1 MLETLVTAVVGALKT
16 EGLNAAP
23 AYERTPIERGGQPLV
38 CVSVKSAER
47 TGSGFAEYL
56 GVFADPETGVER
68 ETFGMRADVE
78 LGMDVYVSRKSE
90 NAAMECVRVFD
101 EAAQCMSA
109 LSAGWK
115 MRSVSCGEPAPDG
128 ETGLFRCKGSMRGTA
143 YLIAQPESESEA
155 FTDFSLKGVLRQT

>member
-1 MLETLVTAVVGALKT
+1 MLETLVTAVVGALKA

-38 CVSVKSAER
+38 CVSVRGVER

-56 GVFADPETGVER
+56 GVFADPETGAER

-78 LGMDVYVSRKSE
+78 LGMDVYVSKKSE

-101 EAAQCMSA
+101 EAARAASA

-115 MRSVSCGEPAPDG
+115 IRSINCGEPVPDG
-128 ETGLFRCKGSMRGTA
+128 ETGLFHCKGSMRGTA
-143 YLIAQPESESEA
+143 YLIAQPESNSGA
-155 FTDFSLKGVLRQT
+155 FTDFILKGVLRQT

>member
-1 MLETLVTAVVGALKT
+1 MLETLVTAAVGALKA

-23 AYERTPIERGGQPLV
+23 AYERTPIERGGRPLV
-38 CVSVKSAER
+38 CVSVRSAER

-56 GVFADPETGVER
+56 GVFADPETGLER

-78 LGMDVYVSRKSE
+78 LGMDVYVPKTSE
-90 NAAMECVRVFD
+90 NAGLECVRVFD
-101 EAAQCMSA
+101 EAARCMSA

-115 MRSVSCGEPAPDG
+115 MRSVQCGEPAPDE

-143 YLIAQPESESEA
+143 YLIAQPENDSGA
-155 FTDFSLKGVLRQT
+155 FTDFILKGVLKT

>member
-1 MLETLVTAVVGALKT
+1 MLETLVTAAVGALKA

-23 AYERTPIERGGQPLV
+23 AYERTPIERGGQSLV
-38 CVSVKSAER
+38 CVSVRSAER

-56 GVFADPETGVER
+56 GVFADPETGLER

-78 LGMDVYVSRKSE
+78 LGVDVYVSKHSE

-115 MRSVSCGEPAPDG
+115 MRSVQCGESAPDE

-143 YLIAQPESESEA
+143 YLIAQPGSDTGA
-155 FTDFSLKGVLRQT
+155 FTDFILKGVLKT

>member
-1 MLETLVTAVVGALKT
+1 MLETLVTAVVEALRA
-16 EGLNAAP
+16 EGIHAAP

-38 CVSVKSAER
+38 CVSVRGAER
-47 TGSGFAEYL
+47 IGSGFAEYL

-68 ETFGMRADVE
+68 ESYGMRADVE
-78 LGMDVYVSRKSE
+78 LGVDVYVPKHSE

-101 EAAQCMSA
+101 EAARCMSA

-115 MRSVSCGEPAPDG
+115 MRSVQCGEPAPDE

-143 YLIAQPESESEA
+143 YLIAQPEDDSGA
-155 FTDFSLKGVLRQT
+155 FGDFILKGVLRA